1 METDDLGDYY
11 ELADG
16 SVQARFVDVGGLEPL
31 TDGWCVAVL
40 NDLTSENLPSVAEIV
55 WDVRQQEGGLPDQS
69 DEEIYARRN
78 AVTLDYPITVTVYG
92 FEVAIQFVFE
102 SLAEGE
108 DLMRRLLEDRLDLET
123 TAGRKSRF
131 QWRG

>member
-1 METDDLGDYY
+1 METDDLGDYS

-16 SVQARFVDVGGLEPL
+16 SVQAHFVDVDGLEPL

-40 NDLTSENLPSVAEIV
+40 RDLTSESLPSVAEIV
-55 WDVRQQEGGLPDQS
+55 WDVRQREGGLPDHS
-69 DEEIYARRN
+69 DDEIYARRN
-78 AVTLDYPITVTVYG
+78 AVTIDYPITVTVYG
-92 FEVAIQFVFE
+92 FEVAIQFVFA

-108 DLMRRLLEDRLDLET
+108 NLMERLLEDRLDLWT
-123 TAGRKSRF
+123 TVGRKSRF

>member
-1 METDDLGDYY
+1 METDDLGDYS

-40 NDLTSENLPSVAEIV
+40 RDLSSESLPSVAEIV
-55 WDVRQQEGGLPDQS
+55 WDVRQREGGLPDQS
-69 DEEIYARRN
+69 DDEIYARRN
-78 AVTLDYPITVTVYG
+78 AVTIDYPITVTAYG

-102 SLAEGE
+102 SLTEGE
-108 DLMRRLLEDRLDLET
+108 DFMRRLLEDRLDMEA
-123 TAGRKSRF
+123 TAGRKSKF